1 MRKRIAFLLVL
12 LVSVAGAMESPH
24 GKAHKIVK
32 FAGKTKDRQGVLE
45 WTVVDEN
52 HEIKLQ
58 DIYTVGQFNPEPLS
72 EPETTDSVI
81 IGFKICTV
89 PVALASLTKIDNGDE
104 VGDANEGLFEVSF
117 GYVDPFEC
125 KPVTC
130 TAELVCESGRNVAV
144 EKGQLVEIKMD
155 DDECEIEYENG
166 RLQVQ
171 GPVKLVVTCSNETDS
186 STAEALPEKLSTDN
200 YQVGEDDD

>member
-12 LVSVAGAMESPH
+12 LVSVAGAMDSPH

-32 FAGKTKDRQGVLE
+32 FAVKTKDRQGALD
-45 WTVVDEN
+45 WTVVDES
-52 HEIKLQ
+52 HEVKLQ
-58 DIYTVGQFNPEPLS
+58 DTYTVGQFNPEPLS

-104 VGDANEGLFEVSF
+104 VGDTDEGLFEVSF

-125 KPVTC
+125 QPVTC
-130 TAELVCESGRNVAV
+130 TAELVCEGGRSVAV
-144 EKGQLVEIKMD
+144 EKGQLVEIKME
-155 DDECEIEYENG
+155 DDECEIKYEDG
-166 RLQVQ
+166 RLQTQ
-171 GPVKLVVTCSNETDS
+171 SSVKLIVTCSNETDS

-200 YQVGEDDD
+200 DQVGEDDD